1 MPKKSLFLLFILI
14 LTGQGFVYAQ
24 FDIPPKP
31 DTQKSVYDNADVLS
45 DAEENLLRI
54 KLERYA
60 DTTGTQIVI
69 VTEKT
74 IKGENIGLLAPRWG
88 EEWGIGQAEEDNGV
102 FILLAESERKI
113 WISPG
118 YGAEPFLTAGTVGE
132 IIRNIITP
140 RFSQGSYYTGLDQ
153 GTDAIIKALNGEFK
167 APPRKTNRTFF
178 VKGFIVLLLIV
189 VLLIFIILKNKGQGR
204 GGRNGG
210 TGRFSGPD
218 LMDIIILSNLGR
230 RSGGSFGGG
239 FGSSGGGFGSGG
251 GGFGGG
257 FGGGGFSGGGAGGSW

>member
-1 MPKKSLFLLFILI
+1 MSKKIVLLGLWLMSLVHSLAF
-14 LTGQGFVYAQ
+14 AQ

-31 DTQKSVYDNADVLS
+31 DVQKSVYDYADVLVDS
-45 DAEENLLRI
+45 EENLLRN

-88 EEWGIGQAEEDNGV
+88 QEWGAGQAEDDNGV

-132 IIRNIITP
+132 IIRNYITP
-140 RFSQGSYYTGLDQ
+140 KFKQGDYYSGLDQ
-153 GTDAIIKALNGEFK
+153 GTNAIIQALNGEFK
-167 APPRKTNRTFF
+167 APPKNNKKQLFS
-178 VKGFIVLLLIV
+178 KGFVIFLLL
-189 VLLIFIILKNKGQGR
+189 LGLFIFMIIKSKGGKN
-204 GGRNGG
+204 GGKNGG

-218 LMDIIILSNLGR
+218 LLDVIILSNMGR
-230 RSGGSFGGG
+230 SSSGSFGGG
-239 FGSSGGGFGSGG
+239 FGKSGGGFGG

>member
-1 MPKKSLFLLFILI
+1 MPKKSLFLLFILM
-14 LTGQGFVYAQ
+14 LMGQGFVYAQ

-31 DTQKSVYDNADVLS
+31 ETQKSVYDNADLLS
-45 DAEENLLRI
+45 DAEENLLRN

-69 VTEKT
+69 VTEET

-88 EEWGIGQAEEDNGV
+88 QEWGIGQAQEDNGV
-102 FILLAESERKI
+102 FVLLAESEHQI

-140 RFSQGSYYTGLDQ
+140 SFRQGDYYTGLDQ
-153 GTDAIIKALNGEFK
+153 GVNAIFQALNGEFK
-167 APPRKTNRTFF
+167 APPRKTNKDSALKGLMIFLLFLVLF
-178 VKGFIVLLLIV
+178 V
-189 VLLIFIILKNKGQGR
+189 FIILKNKGGR
-204 GGRNGG
+204 GGGRNGG

-239 FGSSGGGFGSGG
+239 FGSSGGGLGGG